1 MEKRADSERFVQV
14 AQAEDPFTADAL
26 EAALKREGMAVLRTE
41 HPGASGV
48 EALGTG
54 WALPWWELGVL
65 EEDVEK
71 ARAIVAAERK
81 SLAAEAPEAE
91 RAAVE
96 EEREGEVEGVKP
108 PS

>member
-1 MEKRADSERFVQV
+1 MEKHAQSERFIQV

-26 EAALKREGMAVLRTE
+26 EAVLKKAGMAVLRTE

-65 EEDVEK
+65 EEHVEK
-71 ARAIVAAERK
+71 ARTLVAEERQRLAE
-81 SLAAEAPEAE
+81 EAPEAE

-96 EEREGEVEGVKP
+96 EEREGEAAGVKAP
-108 PS
+108 R